1 MKTITILKT
10 IAKAILITAAIMLI
24 FLLSLFVPVEAATN
38 DDLAFDFVS
47 AKASPLIAVDECVER
62 GIYTV
67 NQGDSVKSDDLIHEY
82 NIDDF
87 DNIGDFCQQV
97 YEELYPLEY
106 KTNEMIRGIVK

>member
-1 MKTITILKT
+1 MIYKIYEGGLVSI
-10 IAKAILITAAIMLI
+10 IAVMVV
-24 FLLSLFVPVEAATN
+24 LLMSGKSHADD

-67 NQGDSVKSDDLIHEY
+67 NQGDLVKSDDLIHEY

-106 KTNEMIRGIVK
+106 KTNEMIRGVAK